1 MAKRCCEK
9 CKIIIYWKGRSRID
23 CIGEKPVHVKT
34 IMCEQQCPLTE
45 FDFRRAITEEW
56 KTSLDKLFADKT
68 EKKNH

>member
-1 MAKRCCEK
+1 
-9 CKIIIYWKGRSRID
+9 
-23 CIGEKPVHVKT
+23 
-34 IMCEQQCPLTE
+34 MCEQQCPLTE